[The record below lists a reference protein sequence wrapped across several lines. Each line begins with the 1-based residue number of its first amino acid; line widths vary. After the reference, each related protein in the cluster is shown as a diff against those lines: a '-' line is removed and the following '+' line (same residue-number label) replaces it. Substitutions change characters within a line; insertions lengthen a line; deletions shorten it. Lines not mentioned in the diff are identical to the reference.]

1 MSLIGQADFADC
13 EAPDGWMF
21 AQDVNAWSSLS
32 YAIAGLVI
40 AVAVIRW
47 RVPRAFLALAV
58 AITAEG
64 VGSVMYHGDP
74 SDAAQLLHDAALV
87 ATLGFIAGWHV
98 GRLIRRADV
107 GALIGLGVGAL
118 AGVVGAS
125 ALSVVTNSFVAGF
138 VVILIA
144 AELLARRTG
153 LPAVWNPASV
163 ALVGLAL
170 VAWVLGTADSPVCDA
185 QSWAQPHALWH
196 VLSAL
201 VALAWVDRAA
211 AAAAPE
217 RRSRGKQEVN
227 TEPMGV

>member
-1 MSLIGQADFADC
+1 MSRIGQADFADC
-13 EAPDGWMF
+13 EAADGWMF

-32 YAIAGLVI
+32 YVVTGLIIAIAV
-40 AVAVIRW
+40 VWW
-47 RVPRAFLALAV
+47 RVPRAFLALAL
-58 AITAEG
+58 AITVEG
-64 VGSVMYHGDP
+64 VGSLLYHGDP

-87 ATLGFIAGWHV
+87 ATLGFITGWHV

-107 GALIGLGVGAL
+107 GALVGVAVGAV

-125 ALSVVTNSFVAGF
+125 AAAVVTNSFVGGA

-144 AELLARRTG
+144 AELVARRSG
-153 LPAVWNPASV
+153 LPAVWNVASV

-170 VAWVLGTADSPVCDA
+170 VAWALGTADSPVCDA
-185 QSWAQPHALWH
+185 QSWAQPHAVWH

-201 VALAWVDRAA
+201 VVLAWVDRAA
-211 AAAAPE
+211 GAAAGSSWSSSPSCA
-217 RRSRGKQEVN
+217 K